1 MQNPVPG
8 LKNFFGIFFRNRF
21 SAIALAVIAFTSAY
35 LLTLSV
41 SDQNTANGIPA
52 FEKTLHQKEAALTAE
67 LDKLIQFSAGKPSD
81 SIFQKNTTKYN
92 DLFREKGFVLLIY
105 EGDSLKFWSDNS
117 VAVENYMKEVCLDDR
132 MAKLKNGWFEII
144 RKAENTG
151 RTYIGLLLIKNEY
164 SYQNQYL
171 VNDFQQDFQMPAET
185 KLEIGTPASTNSI
198 KSADGSYLFSLRF
211 KSVGNAEPPVWQSWL
226 NIILNL
232 LGFIFALRFIRTETG
247 SLRNS
252 LGSNGSILLFTAA
265 IILLRMLTILLRFP
279 SSFYELTLFGP
290 KYYGDAESFWL
301 SNLGDFLINAL
312 LLLYLAF
319 HITRHLRE
327 KQFSTPNAAWKKIG
341 MGLLLLCLPAALTW
355 AINSMISGL
364 VQNSDISFNVNN
376 IFSLSFY
383 SYLGLLLIAILLAAF
398 FLVAD
403 RCIQIYLQLI
413 DGRVL
418 RWNIFILGAALH
430 AGLLHLFGYVDLIVD
445 LWPFAVFFLLLAWRS
460 GKDDTTYSFSLI
472 VFLVFI
478 FSFYATHMLLKQS
491 MHKEHDSRVLF
502 AEKLA
507 AEQDPI
513 AEHLFT
519 EFEEKLIYDTTLINY
534 AESVTPDFSSFEKRI
549 QQQYFSGY
557 WDKYDVKVTY
567 FDTMCTPQLRSSS
580 PNSDNITKYDEQIEK
595 DGTPTFSEHFYF
607 LNNNTG
613 RISYLTRIVL
623 QRPGAEKNLGHGT
636 MFVELESKLM
646 SEEIGFPEL
655 LLDRELGINQKLIN
669 YSYAKYK
676 GGALI
681 NHSGKFQYS
690 LSPDAFLKTSSN
702 DKFVSN
708 EGWSHLVHQAGG
720 DTIIVLSR
728 TDDTWLSKTTCFS
741 YIFAIF
747 SLLLIIS
754 LSLRQLLTVGPTF
767 SNLSFKYRIQLV
779 LVMIVLVSLGL
790 FGGGS
795 IYYIRQQY
803 QAKNTEIISEKAHS
817 VVLEIEGKLED
828 NSLNA
833 SYKDYATYLLKKFSN
848 TFFTDVNLYDMNGNL
863 YASSR
868 PKVFDE
874 GLVSRKMNPEAYLQ
888 INLNQK
894 SEYIHDE
901 NIGNLAYLSAYLP
914 VKNKNGELQAYLNL
928 PYFAK
933 QSDLEK
939 EISSFLVALI
949 NVYVL
954 LFALSVLAAIFISN
968 YLTHPLRLIQEKMRQ
983 VKLGRKSD
991 AIEWKNKDEIG
1002 SLVSEYNRMI
1012 VELAASAEKLAQSER
1027 ESAWREM
1034 AKQVAHEIKNPLTP
1048 MRLSMQLFQRAYA
1061 DKAPG
1066 MDDKVDRLARTML
1079 EQIDT
1084 LASIATAFSDFA
1096 KMPRPSNEG
1105 MDLKALAKNA
1115 IDLFHETSETTDFH
1129 FEDNGIETAWICAD
1143 KEQLLRVF
1151 NNLFRNAI
1159 QAIPEE
1165 RKGRIDVS
1173 LTKEGHDFVIAVKD
1187 NGTGIADEVIDK
1199 IFVPNFTTKTAGMG
1213 LGLAMVKNIVESC
1226 NGNIWF
1232 ETEKDKGTTFFV
1244 SFPEY
1249 IDE

>member
-1 MQNPVPG
+1 MPLRFPVWPG
-8 LKNFFGIFFRNRF
+8 PLRKFYQSRF
-21 SAIALAVIAFTSAY
+21 SKLVFAVCAFAAAY
-35 LLTLSV
+35 LLTISFGEEH
-41 SDQNTANGIPA
+41 SEKGIGH
-52 FEKTLHQKEAALTAE
+52 FEQTLHKKEGELSEE
-67 LDKLIQFSAGKPSD
+67 LDSLIRFASGKSAEAIFRSKPERY
-81 SIFQKNTTKYN
+81 NT
-92 DLFREKGFVLLIY
+92 LFGEKGIVLLVY
-105 EGDSLKFWSDNS
+105 DGDSLKFWSDNS

-132 MAKLKNGWFEII
+132 MARLKNGWFEVM
-144 RKAENTG
+144 RKADPSG
-151 RTYIGLLLIKNEY
+151 RTFIGLMLIRNEY

-171 VNDFQQDFQMPAET
+171 VNDFQQDFQLPAET
-185 KLEIGTPASTNSI
+185 QLETGKPFSSNNI
-198 KSADGSYLFSLRF
+198 KSSDGEYLFSLVF
-211 KSVGNAEPPVWQSWL
+211 KSNGASEPPAWKRWL
-226 NIILNL
+226 NILLNFTGIMLVL
-232 LGFIFALRFIRTETG
+232 LFLRSESEAIA
-247 SLRNS
+247 
-252 LGSNGSILLFTAA
+252 GSIGRNWSTLIFFASVV
-265 IILLRMLTILLRFP
+265 LLRYLTISIRFP
-279 SSFYELTLFGP
+279 ESFYETTLFGP
-290 KYYGDAESFWL
+290 KYYGDADSFWL

-319 HITRHLRE
+319 QLTKYL
-327 KQFSTPNAAWKKIG
+327 KTFSFRSDLVLWKKFSS
-341 MGLLLLCLPAALTW
+341 GLLFLVVPAAFTW
-355 AINSMISGL
+355 AINTMISGL

-376 IFSLSFY
+376 IFNLSLY
-383 SYLGLLLIAILLAAF
+383 SYLGLGLIAILLATF
-398 FLVAD
+398 FLIAD
-403 RCIQIYLQLI
+403 RCTQILIQLVP
-413 DGRVL
+413 GKAL
-418 RWNIFILGAALH
+418 RWNIFAAAALVH
-430 AGLLHLFGYVDLIVD
+430 AGIMHLFGNVDLIAD
-445 LWPFAVFFLLLAWRS
+445 LWPFAVFFLLMAWRA
-460 GKDDTTYSFSLI
+460 GKEDSVYSFSLI

-491 MHKEHDSRVLF
+491 MHKEHDSRIVF

-519 EFEEKLIYDTTLINY
+519 EFEEKLTYDTLLTRFSR
-534 AESVTPDFSSFEKRI
+534 APFPDFSAFEKRV
-549 QQQYFSGY
+549 QQEYFSGY
-557 WDKYDVKVTY
+557 WDKYDVKVTF
-567 FDTMCTPQLRSSS
+567 FDTMCTPQLRANSVH
-580 PNSDNITKYDEQIEK
+580 SDNILKYEELIQK
-595 DGTPTFSEHFYF
+595 SGTPTFSDHFFY
-607 LNNNTG
+607 LDSETG
-613 RISYLTRIVL
+613 RISYLAQIVL
-623 QRPGAEKNLGHGT
+623 QKPGAETNLGQGT
-636 MFVELESKLM
+636 LFVELESKLM

-676 GGALI
+676 DGQLI
-681 NHSGKFQYS
+681 NHSGKYQYS
-690 LSPDAFLKTSSN
+690 LSPDLFLKAGP
-702 DKFVSN
+702 DKFITE
-708 EGWSHLVHQAGG
+708 EGWNHLVHKTGNN
-720 DTIIVLSR
+720 TIIVLSK
-728 TDDTWLSKTTCFS
+728 TDEGWLSKTTSFS
-741 YIFAIF
+741 YIFALF
-747 SLLLIIS
+747 SLLLIVS

-803 QAKNTEIISEKAHS
+803 QAKNAEIISEKAHS
-817 VVLEIEGKLED
+817 VVFEIENKLED

-848 TFFTDVNLYDMNGNL
+848 TFFTDINLYDLNGNL
-863 YASSR
+863 YATSR

-888 INLNQK
+888 INLDRR
-894 SEYIHDE
+894 SEFIHDE

-914 VKNKNGELQAYLNL
+914 VKNRQGELQAYLNL

-939 EISSFLVALI
+939 EISTFLVALI

-1048 MRLSMQLFQRAYA
+1048 MRLSMQLFQRAYS
-1061 DKAPG
+1061 DKAPD
-1066 MDDKVDRLARTML
+1066 MDQKVDRLAKTML

-1096 KMPRPSNEG
+1096 KMPRPNNEG
-1105 MDLKALAKNA
+1105 MDLKELAKNA
-1115 IDLFHETSETTDFH
+1115 ISFFHETSETTDFH
-1129 FEDNGIETAWICAD
+1129 FEDNSIETAWICAD

-1165 RKGRIDVS
+1165 RKGRIDVTLS
-1173 LTKEGHDFVIAVKD
+1173 KQGKNFIIAVKD

-1226 NGNIWF
+1226 NGHIWF
-1232 ETEKDKGTTFFV
+1232 ETVKDKGTTFFV

-1249 IDE
+1249 KDE